1 MPISTFRVF
10 GLTPHHL
17 FRELSG
23 TFARLCHLVD
33 ESIGDMR
40 GEVTQLDAEIAELD
54 AVAGSA
60 KNPAQQGKLRG
71 QPAGLLRHQLPH
83 RHQLGS
89 HLSTCPV
96 RSRDV

>member
-1 MPISTFRVF
+1 MLPGPITKRPP
-10 GLTPHHL
+10 LA
-17 FRELSG
+17 RELSG

-60 KNPAQQGKLRG
+60 KTLRNK
-71 QPAGLLRHQLPH
+71 ATYIASQLAAFASSY
-83 RHQLGS
+83 L
-89 HLSTCPV
+89 T
-96 RSRDV
+96 DVS